1 MYRIAICDDEKE
13 ILNDISQKVKIC
25 FEQKSIQATYYDVN
39 DSRNLMELLQKENL
53 DVLFLDIDMP
63 YFNGMDIAGYINEQ
77 GFNTILVFITSHDAL
92 VYQTF
97 AYRPFGFIRKTH
109 MDMELDELIE
119 RIKKELTDRKQ
130 ELVLLKGQEIIR
142 ILIKEIAYIE
152 SEGNYLNIYTKNGVM
167 KFRETMINM
176 ESELAY
182 KGFIRCHKG
191 YLVNSDYIE
200 KLKSGE
206 IEIKY
211 GDEHRLI
218 PVGRSFDKEVRKRM
232 LELLRN

>member
-1 MYRIAICDDEKE
+1 
-13 ILNDISQKVKIC
+13 
-25 FEQKSIQATYYDVN
+25 
-39 DSRNLMELLQKENL
+39 
-53 DVLFLDIDMP
+53 
-63 YFNGMDIAGYINEQ
+63 
-77 GFNTILVFITSHDAL
+77 
-92 VYQTF
+92 
-97 AYRPFGFIRKTH
+97 
-109 MDMELDELIE
+109 MELDELIE